1 MAHVRKQ
8 IRDRVASTVTGLA
21 TGATV
26 YKMRKYALD
35 DAALPALVVY
45 SMDESSALITIGSRT
60 LKRNIRIAVEAVAK
74 GPSISVFD
82 TIDTMCAEV
91 EAAVAADFTLNG
103 LAKSTILRSTESD
116 VNVEGDKA
124 IGVATMT
131 FDVEYVTTIGDA
143 EIAR

>member
-1 MAHVRKQ
+1 MAHVRAQ
-8 IRDRVASTVTGLA
+8 IRDRFATTLTGLA

-35 DAALPALVVY
+35 DTALPALVIY
-45 SMDESSALITIGSRT
+45 STDEASGLITIGSRT
-60 LKRNIRIAVEAVAK
+60 LKRNVRIAVEAVAK

-82 TIDTMCAEV
+82 TIDTMCV
-91 EAAVAADFTLNG
+91 EIEEAVAADFTLNG

-124 IGVATMT
+124 IGVATLT
-131 FDVEYVTTIGDA
+131 FDVEYVTTIGDV
-143 EIAR
+143 ETAR